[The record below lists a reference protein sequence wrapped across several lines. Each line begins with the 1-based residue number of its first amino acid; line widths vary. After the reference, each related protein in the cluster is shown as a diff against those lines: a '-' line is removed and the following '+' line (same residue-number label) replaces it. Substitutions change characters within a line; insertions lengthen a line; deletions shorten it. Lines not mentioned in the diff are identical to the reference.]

1 MKVMTSRL
9 SVSVVVHD
17 RELDRIVT
25 VHYGPRSW
33 NPDPAWTLPG
43 GKVDPGE
50 SADRAAI
57 RELHEE
63 TGLVVDPA
71 DLRLDRVLHVAQGWD
86 SRGQYVHFL
95 FATDR
100 WQGEPV
106 NREPHKHLAVCW
118 SSVDALPTP
127 MFPSAASALTDYL
140 EGGPLFS
147 ALNWTSPEAG

>member
-1 MKVMTSRL
+1 MKAMTSRL
-9 SVSVVVHD
+9 SVSTVVHD

-25 VHYGPRSW
+25 VHYGTRSW
-33 NPDPAWTLPG
+33 NPEPAWTLPG

-50 SADRAAI
+50 SADRAAV
-57 RELHEE
+57 RELDEE

-86 SRGQYVHFL
+86 GRGPYVHFL

-106 NREPHKHLAVCW
+106 NREPGKHLEVRW
-118 SSVDALPTP
+118 SSVNALPTP
-127 MFPSAASALTDYL
+127 MFPSTASALTGYL

-147 ALNWTSPEAG
+147 ALNWASPEAR

>member
-1 MKVMTSRL
+1 VKVMTSRL
-9 SVSVVVHD
+9 SVSTVVHD
-17 RELDRIVT
+17 RGRDQIVT
-25 VHYGPRSW
+25 VLYGPRSW
-33 NPDPAWTLPG
+33 NPEPAWTLPG

-71 DLRLDRVLHVAQGWD
+71 DLHLSSVLHVAQGWD
-86 SRGQYVHFL
+86 GRGQYVHFL

-106 NREPHKHLAVCW
+106 NREPHKHLEVRW
-118 SSVDALPTP
+118 SPVDALPTP
-127 MFPSAASALTDYL
+127 MFPSTASALTGYL
-140 EGGPLFS
+140 ESGPLFT
-147 ALNWTSPEAG
+147 ALNWTSPEAQ